1 MRSHPM
7 TMGPASTR
15 LRPLSCTIQGERTG
29 LMSFLSGGKK
39 EQLPSPKL
47 QPLADVE
54 KCCFCCNL
62 FLLLGRKRR
71 CSDGQGA
78 NEPYI
83 KKPLNA
89 FMIFRKEEREN
100 VMAEVKITDSATVN
114 SILGRRVS
122 ASASAPTHKS
132 DLTHIRKHPTGQT
145 HQTRQGFDRS
155 RVEPKSGTGTILET
169 LNIAEKV
176 CKIKT

>member
-7 TMGPASTR
+7 TTDPASTR
-15 LRPLSCTIQGERTG
+15 LRPLSCTIQGEPPILATC
-29 LMSFLSGGKK
+29 SFCGGGRAR
-39 EQLPSPKL
+39 LPSPEL
-47 QPLADVE
+47 QPWADVGQSR
-54 KCCFCCNL
+54 CCCDSFCVR
-62 FLLLGRKRR
+62 LLLRRKRR
-71 CSDGQGA
+71 CSDEQGA

-122 ASASAPTHKS
+122 VVSASG
-132 DLTHIRKHPTGQT
+132 LTAASTDI
-145 HQTRQGFDRS
+145 
-155 RVEPKSGTGTILET
+155 
-169 LNIAEKV
+169 
-176 CKIKT
+176 